1 MLRVCNREEHLQ
13 LESRPSSI
21 LLILCVGAEIYDTC
35 ILFVCSTFADIF
47 DESHFIKSLSQ
58 QVRVLRALPQNV
70 MDQFENA
77 SMIYKISKVKAWS
90 LPRFYLENALPEL
103 KERG

>member
-1 MLRVCNREEHLQ
+1 MLEGRAVEVGFKTF
-13 LESRPSSI
+13 I
-21 LLILCVGAEIYDTC
+21 LYVWAFKISDTC
-35 ILFVCSTFADIF
+35 VLFVCSTFADIF